1 MLPRVGDQDAV
12 PSLRASFHQAPPIAV
27 STPLRQGRPHSR
39 AAGPLLSSTRSTVV
53 HLRSNIGSKG
63 EAQQYLSHF
72 SSVSPQQFA
81 VIKVSGA
88 IITEHLQ
95 TLSLALAFLN
105 HVGLYPIV
113 VHGAGPQL
121 NRTIQAAGAE
131 PQFENGIRVTDG
143 KTPSLARKLVPE
155 ENIKLVEEPE
165 RMGVH
170 ARPITAG
177 VFLADYL
184 DKLKYNLVSTIN
196 GVKKKPSESA
206 IAAGCL
212 PILTSMAE
220 TPDGQVLS
228 VNANVAAGEL
238 AGALEPLKIVY
249 LTEKDDLFNGGTG
262 ENISAINLNEEYDH
276 LVTQWWVHHGS
287 RLKIKES
294 KMLLSDLP
302 RSSSVAIIHPARNTT
317 DAKRRGRS
325 TNL

>member
-1 MLPRVGDQDAV
+1 MLPPSPSDRCVDSPAPGPTTLARRRPSPELDPEHRRPSAEQHWFQGRGPAV
-12 PSLRASFHQAPPIAV
+12 PV
-27 STPLRQGRPHSR
+27 
-39 AAGPLLSSTRSTVV
+39 PLL
-53 HLRSNIGSKG
+53 LR
-63 EAQQYLSHF
+63 F
-72 SSVSPQQFA
+72 PQQFA
-81 VIKVSGA
+81 VIKASGA

-143 KTPSLARKLVPE
+143 KTPSLARKLIPE

-177 VFLADYL
+177 VVLADYL

-220 TPDGQVLS
+220 TPDGQMLS

-249 LTEKDDLFNGGTG
+249 LTEKDDLFNGDTG
-262 ENISAINLNEEYDH
+262 ENISAINLDEEYDH
-276 LVTQWWVHHGS
+276 LVTQWWVRHGT

>member
-1 MLPRVGDQDAV
+1 MSVFTR
-12 PSLRASFHQAPPIAV
+12 
-27 STPLRQGRPHSR
+27 
-39 AAGPLLSSTRSTVV
+39 LSSTVLVRSSTARYKPPVPSPN
-53 HLRSNIGSKG
+53 LRMGSG
-63 EAQQYLSHF
+63 SRMAR
-72 SSVSPQQFA
+72 P
-81 VIKVSGA
+81 
-88 IITEHLQ
+88 
-95 TLSLALAFLN
+95 
-105 HVGLYPIV
+105 
-113 VHGAGPQL
+113 
-121 NRTIQAAGAE
+121 
-131 PQFENGIRVTDG
+131 
-143 KTPSLARKLVPE
+143 PSLARKLVPE

-228 VNANVAAGEL
+228 VNANVAGGEL

-249 LTEKDDLFNGGTG
+249 LTEKDDLFNGDTG
-262 ENISAINLNEEYDH
+262 KNISAINLDEEYDH
-276 LVTQWWVHHGS
+276 LVTQWWVRHGT